1 MNEWQETKIGEIQV
15 IGIML
20 IPGTRNKNIQNPE
33 IKSDVP
39 RILKK
44 QRSICFIWNGMTHL
58 SMSLVVT
65 PEIDELGRIDIWPK
79 VFFDEADIQLEKL
92 L

>member
-1 MNEWQETKIGEIQV
+1 MMGIDHPFGHVLGRGGFHIRPEQGRYEICPYS
-15 IGIML
+15 L
-20 IPGTRNKNIQNPE
+20 DQNN
-33 IKSDVP
+33 D
-39 RILKK
+39 
-44 QRSICFIWNGMTHL
+44 QGQMTHL